1 MRLSALSAT
10 GGPGRAAPDPRA
22 RVLTALRLA
31 LRAHL
36 RAVRTTYQPLPSV
49 LSEDPTTVH
58 QDKTM
63 RVYQTGAGP
72 SGRSQKS
79 HAHPARDLTA

>member
-22 RVLTALRLA
+22 R
-31 LRAHL
+31 
-36 RAVRTTYQPLPSV
+36 PLPSV

-72 SGRSQKS
+72 LAPLGGAVLGDRHARRSLS
-79 HAHPARDLTA
+79 PRRSRTIATA